1 MKKILFFIAALA
13 TFVSAEETCNVNGSY
28 QGIPEG
34 SCIQSGYICN
44 LAMDVNN
51 EQKVMA
57 FHLGV
62 DQTCQTVLST
72 KFETTRVADNTTTTV
87 LRLFLIES
95 EEYHTDALGMT
106 LAGSL
111 ALSASNNKTPV
122 SVIYHKVGNSEYGG
136 VLLQS
141 ISQIGN

>member
-13 TFVSAEETCNVNGSY
+13 AFVSAEEICNVNGSHK
-28 QGIPEG
+28 GIPEG
-34 SCIQSGYICN
+34 ACVQSGYVCN
-44 LAMDVNN
+44 LAFDVET

-57 FHLGV
+57 FNLGSGS
-62 DQTCQTVLST
+62 TCQTLLNT
-72 KFETTRVADNTTTTV
+72 KFVTVNIDSTTTTL
-87 LRLFLIES
+87 LRVFFIES

-111 ALSASNNKTPV
+111 ALSASNNKIPV
-122 SVIYHKVGNSEYGG
+122 SIIYHKVHSSEYGG

-141 ISQIGN
+141 ILQVGN